1 MWIVAKIKTN
11 ELSQFK
17 EKLSSNFRDTKY
29 YYPKI
34 KQIKNK
40 IKNEKNI
47 LGNYIFCYHNS
58 FIDNNKVL
66 SSKYTKGLKYFLKGC
81 KNSQKQIT
89 EFINY
94 CKKNENEEGFI
105 MQSFFEDV
113 NFKKGKFLNGPL
125 ADIVFE
131 VLSRE
136 KKYLNIILGNKEIKL
151 NKNCNISFLPA

>member
-66 SSKYTKGLKYFLKGC
+66 CYY
-81 KNSQKQIT
+81 
-89 EFINY
+89 
-94 CKKNENEEGFI
+94 NE
-105 MQSFFEDV
+105 
-113 NFKKGKFLNGPL
+113 K
-125 ADIVFE
+125 
-131 VLSRE
+131 
-136 KKYLNIILGNKEIKL
+136 
-151 NKNCNISFLPA
+151 